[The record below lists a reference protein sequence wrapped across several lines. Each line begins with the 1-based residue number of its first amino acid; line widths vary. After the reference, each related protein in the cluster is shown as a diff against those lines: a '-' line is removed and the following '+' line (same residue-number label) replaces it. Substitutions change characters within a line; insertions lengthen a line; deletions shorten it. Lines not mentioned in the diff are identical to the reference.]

1 MKTTKMFPFITKTWN
16 PLGGECLHGCA
27 WCWAKALIKQY
38 NFASYQG
45 APKLLENKLQETFA
59 PEDFVF
65 VGSMVDL
72 FGEWVPPRMIQLI
85 IDRVAFI
92 GRAQFLFLSKNPQR
106 FLEFDW
112 KPHMI
117 AGITLETNRD
127 NLVFNAPTRTDRIE
141 AFSRFQGR
149 KFVSIEPIL
158 DFDLGGLVHA
168 IEKIKPEFVAVGY
181 DNYRHGLPEPSLAKT
196 EVLIRLL
203 EHSNA
208 IKGIPQIEGESVKT
222 VKVFRK
228 TLREKGGL

>member
-1 MKTTKMFPFITKTWN
+1 MFPFITKTCN

-27 WCWAKALIKQY
+27 WCWAKALAKAY
-38 NFASYQG
+38 GMKKYQG
-45 APKLLENKLQETFA
+45 APKLFQSEINQGFDRS
-59 PEDFVF
+59 DFVF

-72 FGEWVPPRMIQLI
+72 FGAWVPKDMIQTI

-112 KPHMI
+112 KPHMV

-127 NLVFNAPTRTDRIE
+127 NLVFNAPNRSDRIE

-158 DFDLGGLVHA
+158 DFDLGGLTHA
-168 IEKIKPEFVAVGY
+168 IETIKPEFVAVGY
-181 DNYRHGLPEPSLAKT
+181 DNYPNNPIRGGLVLPEPSLAKT
-196 EVLIRLL
+196 HVLIDIL
-203 EHSNA
+203 ERQG
-208 IKGIPQIEGESVKT
+208 IKVY
-222 VKVFRK
+222 RK
-228 TLREKGGL
+228 TLREKIGGL